1 MDAERYILAWPL
13 FTILW
18 WRFKAQNAT
27 FEDKLSISRALYF
40 VKVVDAFWGYGNIPD
55 EKLHFIH
62 AIGKRDKE

>member
-1 MDAERYILAWPL
+1 MDVERYILAWPL

-40 VKVVDAFWGYGNIPD
+40 VKVVDAFGDMGIFLMKNYIS
-55 EKLHFIH
+55 FMQ
-62 AIGKRDKE
+62 